1 MALALAFLGFL
12 LITALVMSA
21 YYTLTTESP
30 IAERL
35 RAVGAAQTSDG
46 RRKQAEAPA
55 FLWLSNL
62 LAGIGKFG
70 FGGDEKSLSN
80 MLSVAGYRGP
90 NATVLFLGVR
100 TIVSFGPA
108 ILLIITQI
116 AAGKPLSTALLYAF
130 FALLF
135 GHALCNYMM
144 RRRARKR
151 IVILRGSLPDA
162 LDLMVVSLEAG
173 LGLNAT
179 IERVAEERSAMN
191 DPLGFEFSSVS
202 RELREGRGREEALRA
217 LGERNG
223 VDDLKSLSALIIQSD
238 RLGASMAK
246 TLRSHADVLRT
257 KRRQRAE
264 EEARKLPVKM
274 LFPLAFFI
282 LPALFVVAVGPAM
295 LRLGKLFDQIGGRGG

>member
-1 MALALAFLGFL
+1 MALVLAFFGFL
-12 LITALVMSA
+12 LVTALVMSA
-21 YYTLTTESP
+21 YYTLTTESQ

-35 RAVGAAQTSDG
+35 RAVGSSQTTDA
-46 RRKQAEAPA
+46 RRKQASGASYT
-55 FLWLSNL
+55 WLSNL
-62 LAGIGKFG
+62 LANIGKFG
-70 FGGDEKSLSN
+70 FGGDEKSLAN

-100 TIVSFGPA
+100 TIISFGPA
-108 ILLIITQI
+108 ILLLMTQI
-116 AAGKPLSTALLYAF
+116 AAGQPLSRALGYAF
-130 FALLF
+130 LAMLV
-135 GHALCNYMM
+135 GHALCNYMV
-144 RRRARKR
+144 RRRARRR
-151 IVILRGSLPDA
+151 IVILRSSLPDA

-191 DPLGFEFSSVS
+191 DPLGFEFGAVS
-202 RELREGRGREEALRA
+202 RELREGRGREDALRA

-282 LPALFVVAVGPAM
+282 LPALFVVAVGPAV
-295 LRLGKLFDQIGGRGG
+295 LRLGTLFSQIAGSR

>member
-1 MALALAFLGFL
+1 
-12 LITALVMSA
+12 
-21 YYTLTTESP
+21 
-30 IAERL
+30 
-35 RAVGAAQTSDG
+35 
-46 RRKQAEAPA
+46 
-55 FLWLSNL
+55 
-62 LAGIGKFG
+62 
-70 FGGDEKSLSN
+70 
-80 MLSVAGYRGP
+80 
-90 NATVLFLGVR
+90 
-100 TIVSFGPA
+100 
-108 ILLIITQI
+108 
-116 AAGKPLSTALLYAF
+116 
-130 FALLF
+130 
-135 GHALCNYMM
+135 
-144 RRRARKR
+144 
-151 IVILRGSLPDA
+151 
-162 LDLMVVSLEAG
+162 VSLEAG

>member
-1 MALALAFLGFL
+1 
-12 LITALVMSA
+12 MSA

-35 RAVGAAQTSDG
+35 RAVGTAQTTDT
-46 RRKQAEAPA
+46 RRKQGQTAS
-55 FLWLSNL
+55 FTLLSNT

-70 FGGDEKSLSN
+70 FGGDEKSLTS

-116 AAGKPLSTALLYAF
+116 AAGRPLSRALGYAF
-130 FALLF
+130 LALLF

-144 RRRARKR
+144 RRRAQRR
-151 IVILRGSLPDA
+151 IVLLRSTLPDA

-179 IERVAEERSAMN
+179 IERVAEERSAM
-191 DPLGFEFSSVS
+191 DDALGFEFAAVS

-282 LPALFVVAVGPAM
+282 LPALFVVAVGPAV
-295 LRLGKLFDQIGGRGG
+295 LRLGTLFSQIAGSR

>member
-46 RRKQAEAPA
+46 RRKQAEAPG
-55 FLWLSNL
+55 FVWLSNL

-116 AAGKPLSTALLYAF
+116 AAGKPLSTALLSACE
-130 FALLF
+130 
-135 GHALCNYMM
+135 HEMHLC
-144 RRRARKR
+144 
-151 IVILRGSLPDA
+151 L
-162 LDLMVVSLEAG
+162 
-173 LGLNAT
+173 
-179 IERVAEERSAMN
+179 
-191 DPLGFEFSSVS
+191 
-202 RELREGRGREEALRA
+202 
-217 LGERNG
+217 
-223 VDDLKSLSALIIQSD
+223 
-238 RLGASMAK
+238 
-246 TLRSHADVLRT
+246 
-257 KRRQRAE
+257 
-264 EEARKLPVKM
+264 
-274 LFPLAFFI
+274 PLAGI
-282 LPALFVVAVGPAM
+282 RPGRAVGSYHRVIPAKAGISVCGPPSKTKM
-295 LRLGKLFDQIGGRGG
+295 PAFAGMTLQTVEPRRPLTPPARRGPAA